1 MTNLYNQKYDYF
13 NATLSTYGV
22 TAEAEIETAKVKRLY
37 DQRISLA
44 EGNNYKV
51 TKLEKKKEAIV
62 AKIKNEAEKR
72 KYKME
77 VISAIASTTQGTIL
91 GIWYSSNVAHTA
103 MTRMRT

>member
-1 MTNLYNQKYDYF
+1 M
-13 NATLSTYGV
+13 STYGV

-51 TKLEKKKEAIV
+51 TKLEKKKEARV
-62 AKIKNEAEKR
+62 AKIKNEAEKK

-77 VISAIASTTQGTIL
+77 VISAIAQTIR
-91 GIWYSSNVAHTA
+91 GINMETWYSSNVAHTE
-103 MTRMRT
+103 MTRTRT